1 MAMPPRPDACQR
13 NKHEHRNNCYH
24 NCNFYNGS
32 GPSSSESNGEF
43 KKRKKNEDVAATVKT
58 FAAGYEPDDSDD
70 DHDEDDDD
78 GNHGVVEQS
87 VSHQIPEIPYGCQA
101 VEVFMTL
108 RLVTSFEITQNE
120 VNSAAAAAA
129 ASFRADVGRR
139 MTVLRSIPTT
149 PTNCCTT
156 EQKPFGDV
164 PRNRCP
170 GPVLLN
176 PLEMV
181 WLSQLPADNMER
193 LCRCLGVVQGRFAIN
208 IERNKIL
215 MQWSN
220 WRQGLHIARTSRHFA
235 TWWRSYCNPRQ
246 WSSQSWRDV
255 GIVML
260 I

>member
-1 MAMPPRPDACQR
+1 MPPRPDACQR

-58 FAAGYEPDDSDD
+58 FAADYEPDDSDD
-70 DHDEDDDD
+70 DHDDED

-87 VSHQIPEIPYGCQA
+87 VSHQIPEMPYSCKA

-108 RLVTSFEITQNE
+108 RLVTSFDITQNP
-120 VNSAAAAAA
+120 VNIASAAAA

-156 EQKPFGDV
+156 EQKPSGDV
-164 PRNRCP
+164 PGNRCP

-181 WLSQLPADNMER
+181 WLSQLPADIMQR

-208 IERNKIL
+208 IERNKFL

-220 WRQGLHIARTSRHFA
+220 WRQALHIARTSRHFA
-235 TWWRSYCNPRQ
+235 TWWRSYCNPR
-246 WSSQSWRDV
+246 R
-255 GIVML
+255 
-260 I
+260 